1 MTEPDIVRGNI
12 EYRLWDVRDPVM
24 REQWVTE
31 ELVKVEVKLKL
42 LCEVLGLDYTD
53 DVDDLVEQA
62 QTIVEKAR

>member
-12 EYRLWDVRDPVM
+12 EYKLWDVFDPVI

-62 QTIVEKAR
+62 QTIVEKAQ